1 MRLKTMTE
9 VKYDLDLNSKPCR
22 GVLRYKD
29 GAVYALEDGKEV
41 FSRSLKNIGEL
52 VQYTDVGC
60 GSLEISPFAE
70 KSGSDYDG
78 AENITVCRFSMSAAE
93 DIGEFCKAVNHR
105 IKTGEEPERIA
116 DSADKCP
123 VCGRRY
129 PKGTDVCMFCVDK
142 SYIWRRT
149 FKMLRQF
156 IPKLLLSSVLV
167 TFANLM
173 SAVQPVLQ
181 GKLVDGFSSA
191 LSSDGLS
198 VNQNIIFIGVAMALT
213 YLLENIFQI
222 FSGRTANS
230 VGLGF
235 SKYLRSVVY
244 DRVQRMSVSSM
255 SRKTAGDLIKRVT
268 RDTNTVQNFFVDKG
282 RYALEQLILF
292 VVVGIFMLRMS
303 PLLTLLAIVPAPFC
317 IITLN
322 SFKRY
327 IHLRYDKQWRYD
339 SRANSILHDIIRG
352 IRVVKTFG
360 SEKREV
366 AKFSSVSK
374 DLADI
379 SVKNERTW
387 AVIFPVIGFL
397 MNSGNFLV
405 LYFGGRMVI
414 NGTMT
419 AGELWSFVLLLSYIY
434 KPLDWLANMP
444 RWIAEVTTS
453 LIKIYEVLDEKPQV
467 GNSKNAGKYPI
478 TGEVEFDSVDFGYK
492 SYEPVLR
499 DIDLK
504 INPGEMIGLVG
515 HSGAGKST
523 MINLVMRLY
532 DVDGGTLK
540 IDGRDIRDYDQYYL
554 RENIGV
560 VFQETYLFSGTIYDN
575 ISYAKSDA
583 SPEEV
588 FAAAKAANA
597 HGFIMEL
604 KDGYNTVVGEN
615 GYNLS
620 GGERQRVAIARAI
633 LRDPKILILDEATS
647 ALDPETESYI
657 QQALGRLTENRTT
670 IAIAHRLSTLRHADR
685 LVVLENGRIAEVGTH
700 AELLKKRGVYY
711 NLVMAQRQT
720 SKLTSEAQA
729 ALDRQ

>member
-1 MRLKTMTE
+1 MTE

-22 GVLRYKD
+22 GVLRYEN
-29 GAVYALEDGKEV
+29 GAVCAFEDGKEL
-41 FSRSLKNIGEL
+41 FSHSLENVGEL

-60 GSLEISPFAE
+60 GCLEISPFSD
-70 KSGSDYDG
+70 KLGSDYDG
-78 AENITVCRFSMSAAE
+78 AENIILCRFSMGAAE
-93 DIGEFCKAVNHR
+93 DIGEFRKAVNHY
-105 IKTGEEPERIA
+105 IKTGEEPQLSTDNA
-116 DSADKCP
+116 DRCP
-123 VCGRRY
+123 ICGRRY
-129 PKGTDVCMFCVDK
+129 PKGTDVCMFCVDR

-149 FKMLRQF
+149 LKMLRQF
-156 IPKLLLSSVLV
+156 MPTLIVSSVLV
-167 TFANLM
+167 TLANLM
-173 SAVQPVLQ
+173 SAAQPVLQ
-181 GKLVDGFSSA
+181 GKLVDGFSSVV
-191 LSSDGLS
+191 SSGGLS
-198 VNQNIIFIGVAMALT
+198 AKQNVIIIGIAMALT

-244 DRVQRMSVSSM
+244 DKVQRMSVSSM

-282 RYALEQLILF
+282 RYALEQVILF

-303 PLLTLLAIVPAPFC
+303 PLLTLLAVVPAPIC
-317 IITLN
+317 IIALN

-339 SRANSILHDIIRG
+339 SRANSILHDIIKG

-366 AKFSSVSK
+366 AKFSSASK
-374 DLADI
+374 ALADI
-379 SVKNERTW
+379 SVSNERVW
-387 AVIFPVIGFL
+387 AVIFPVIGFF

-467 GNSKNAGKYPI
+467 GDSENAGKYPI
-478 TGEVEFDSVDFGYK
+478 TGEVEFDSVGFGYK
-492 SYEPVLR
+492 SYEPVLK

-504 INPGEMIGLVG
+504 IKPGEMIGLVG

-523 MINLVMRLY
+523 MINLVLRLY
-532 DVDGGTLK
+532 DVDGGTLR

-554 RENIGV
+554 RENMGV
-560 VFQETYLFSGTIYDN
+560 VFQETYLFSGTVYDN
-575 ISYAKSDA
+575 ISYARPDA

-588 FAAAKAANA
+588 FSAAKAANA
-597 HGFIMEL
+597 HDFIMEL

-647 ALDPETESYI
+647 ALDPETESHI
-657 QQALGRLTENRTT
+657 QEALGRLVHNRTT

-685 LVVLENGRIAEVGTH
+685 LVVLENGRIAETGTH
-700 AELLKKRGVYY
+700 TELLKKRGIYY

>member
-1 MRLKTMTE
+1 M
-9 VKYDLDLNSKPCR
+9 
-22 GVLRYKD
+22 
-29 GAVYALEDGKEV
+29 
-41 FSRSLKNIGEL
+41 
-52 VQYTDVGC
+52 
-60 GSLEISPFAE
+60 
-70 KSGSDYDG
+70 
-78 AENITVCRFSMSAAE
+78 
-93 DIGEFCKAVNHR
+93 
-105 IKTGEEPERIA
+105 
-116 DSADKCP
+116 
-123 VCGRRY
+123 
-129 PKGTDVCMFCVDK
+129 
-142 SYIWRRT
+142 
-149 FKMLRQF
+149 
-156 IPKLLLSSVLV
+156 
-167 TFANLM
+167 
-173 SAVQPVLQ
+173 
-181 GKLVDGFSSA
+181 
-191 LSSDGLS
+191 
-198 VNQNIIFIGVAMALT
+198 
-213 YLLENIFQI
+213 
-222 FSGRTANS
+222 
-230 VGLGF
+230 
-235 SKYLRSVVY
+235 
-244 DRVQRMSVSSM
+244 
-255 SRKTAGDLIKRVT
+255 
-268 RDTNTVQNFFVDKG
+268 
-282 RYALEQLILF
+282 
-292 VVVGIFMLRMS
+292 
-303 PLLTLLAIVPAPFC
+303 
-317 IITLN
+317 
-322 SFKRY
+322 
-327 IHLRYDKQWRYD
+327 
-339 SRANSILHDIIRG
+339 
-352 IRVVKTFG
+352 
-360 SEKREV
+360 
-366 AKFSSVSK
+366 
-374 DLADI
+374 
-379 SVKNERTW
+379 
-387 AVIFPVIGFL
+387 
-397 MNSGNFLV
+397 
-405 LYFGGRMVI
+405 
-414 NGTMT
+414 
-419 AGELWSFVLLLSYIY
+419 
-434 KPLDWLANMP
+434 
-444 RWIAEVTTS
+444 
-453 LIKIYEVLDEKPQV
+453 
-467 GNSKNAGKYPI
+467 
-478 TGEVEFDSVDFGYK
+478 EFDSVDFGYK

-729 ALDRQ
+729 ALDRR